1 MKLWEKDFSIN
12 KLVEQ
17 FTIGNDNVLDL
28 QLAKYDVIG
37 TKAHIEM
44 LQKIGLLTTE
54 ELKIL
59 TLELDNILKDIEEGI
74 FVIDK
79 NVEDI
84 HSQVEFLLVDKLGD
98 IGKKVHAGRSRN
110 DQVLV
115 DLKLFFRSE
124 LKEIVHLVTVLF
136 EALQTQS

>member
-37 TKAHIEM
+37 TKAHVEM

-79 NVEDI
+79 NVEDLFAI
-84 HSQVEFLLVDKLGD
+84 PKNTNIIIYSFLLDWLIRK
-98 IGKKVHAGRSRN
+98 
-110 DQVLV
+110 
-115 DLKLFFRSE
+115 
-124 LKEIVHLVTVLF
+124 
-136 EALQTQS
+136 